1 MHFCFPMTGL
11 CHKFEH
17 GSTLK
22 SYLYIVGGISQKSQS
37 SSTLPQKTE
46 KMEATSYA
54 FPELPKLPSRTINDQ
69 QTSLKGRFKT
79 QFMANFEWQTYITG
93 NKEACNR

>member
-1 MHFCFPMTGL
+1 MTGL

-22 SYLYIVGGISQKSQS
+22 FYLYIRGGIVKNRKAVQRYLK
-37 SSTLPQKTE
+37 KRK

-54 FPELPKLPSRTINDQ
+54 FPELPKLPSLTINDQ
-69 QTSLKGRFKT
+69 QTRLKGRFKT

-93 NKEACNR
+93 NKEASNR